1 MAIIDTI
8 LKNQSQKLTENKG
21 GVIKGPT
28 EAVQQTTQKTACK
41 TCFQEPD
48 LWVEY
53 PCAYRDRWLVRC
65 GVCGKF
71 IGYRLKPD
79 TDAAA
84 AGTSGKTPGRSSG
97 IRGGGSG
104 RGRGKKGKA
113 STEVNNGPYRSLI

>member
-8 LKNQSQKLTENKG
+8 LKNQSQELTENKG
-21 GVIKGPT
+21 GVIKSPA
-28 EAVQQTTQKTACK
+28 EDASRTTQKTACE

-53 PCAYRDRWLVRC
+53 PCAYYDRWLVRC

-79 TDAAA
+79 TDAAR
-84 AGTSGKTPGRSSG
+84 SKPPDRSSG
-97 IRGGGSG
+97 FSGG
-104 RGRGKKGKA
+104 RGRGRKRKA
-113 STEVNNGPYRSLI
+113 STEVNNGKYRSLI

>member
-1 MAIIDTI
+1 MATIDTI

-21 GVIKGPT
+21 GVIKDPT
-28 EAVQQTTQKTACK
+28 EAVPQATQKTACK

-79 TDAAA
+79 TDAT
-84 AGTSGKTPGRSSG
+84 GTSGKTPGRSPGS
-97 IRGGGSG
+97 RGGGSG
-104 RGRGKKGKA
+104 RGRGRKGKA